1 MQAVFLII
9 SLSPSILFKHVWLY
23 STSQANLNHI
33 SILQKKAIRVIT
45 VSSTFAH
52 TDKLFI
58 ENRILPF
65 EKIISFNRLL
75 FMHTIAYKYANLSPI
90 CGKRMKLAKPVQS

>member
-9 SLSPSILFKHVWLY
+9 SFSPSLLFKHLWLY
-23 STSQANLNHI
+23 I
-33 SILQKKAIRVIT
+33 SSKPKPYLHFTKKAIRVIT

-65 EKIISFNRLL
+65 EKIISMNRLL